1 MSARVAGSRRWV
13 WAGGAALLGGA
24 GMWWALSAGQDAAK
38 PLPASAGAQ
47 ATSHVPVAAKAQAAL
62 TAASAAQLA
71 SVAVPAASAAQARAP
86 AAKVSV
92 ETLRKTGSLR
102 GTELDGDWGQFVGG
116 VLKPGFR
123 LRQRFD
129 HLLIGLGEVDERDL
143 RAWIAEQAQAAH
155 GDKGAEQLLAVWD
168 AYEKLLRSQVGGK
181 AADPTDPVAWQRW
194 LAERVAARSAALGP
208 AWAEAF
214 YGEEHQG
221 LKDFGARMVQRAAAG
236 PGAME
241 PEAAA
246 QKALLPTGAVLDSK
260 AVATRHAQ
268 RVQYFGEEGAQRLA
282 AEDKAWADW
291 HQRIHAA
298 QMRRQQIAADMQLS
312 EPQRQQAYEADLAR
326 HFQGT
331 DLLRAR
337 GLVRG

>member
-1 MSARVAGSRRWV
+1 M
-13 WAGGAALLGGA
+13 
-24 GMWWALSAGQDAAK
+24 
-38 PLPASAGAQ
+38 
-47 ATSHVPVAAKAQAAL
+47 
-62 TAASAAQLA
+62 
-71 SVAVPAASAAQARAP
+71 
-86 AAKVSV
+86 
-92 ETLRKTGSLR
+92 
-102 GTELDGDWGQFVGG
+102 
-116 VLKPGFR
+116 
-123 LRQRFD
+123 
-129 HLLIGLGEVDERDL
+129 DERDL

-168 AYEKLLRSQVGGK
+168 AYEKLFALTGWRQGPLTR
-181 AADPTDPVAWQRW
+181 PTRWPGSAGWQSA
-194 LAERVAARSAALGP
+194 LPPARPALGP
-208 AWAEAF
+208 AWAQAF
-214 YGEEHQG
+214 YGDEHQG
-221 LKDFGARMVQRAAAG
+221 LEGFGERMVQRAAAG

-241 PEAAA
+241 PEALPPS
-246 QKALLPTGAVLDSK
+246 KALLPTGAVLDSK

-298 QMRRQQIAADMQLS
+298 QMRRQQIAADKQLS

-337 GLVRG
+337 AGWYGGDTRRRAACCRPPPFHSRSRSMPIPLMACSLRRPLRHSPGQDHADSWRLGGLALLLVAAVGQPGRHHPLRRTGRFAPTAGATSRP